1 MLKDFLGYHSEWNL
15 GSPGGWDYQRVTQ
28 IIGKAI
34 WERINKICPIEVKLD
49 FDHPLLFPVTG
60 FVDMLVEAHRSREG
74 NNQGLIAVVAE
85 EETLED
91 VTENKNLAR
100 HLNAMDGISSA
111 LMAPQSLELNGGRV
125 CWQGQPV
132 SVIFMDFNTDVLL
145 KLHRRHNLIPLLQA
159 VREHRVINPR
169 GTEPINVKSMYE
181 IITGPAAHQ
190 FHTEIVQRTPW
201 TRQFYPRQ
209 TNGPGG
215 EAIDDLVDWTRMHWE
230 NLVLKP
236 ERGYSGK
243 GVLVGKINR
252 NAEDAVNQALKEGH
266 YIVQEKIPLALWAE
280 EIPTLGKKHI
290 TLERYQTDFRCL
302 VGPNGLFGFLG
313 RYGGVPTNVGS
324 GGGVQPLGVLCSDMS
339 VREAVDRINE
349 AILNIEYGE
358 LLEVVDLQEKMALA
372 HEFTYLLGPI
382 KIALRPRVITTHQL
396 DALESYCSK
405 LWADCLT
412 LERMWLSGKL
422 DDIIKIEDE
431 ELEIARWHPW
441 GGSPA
446 IIASDGLFSFGAN
459 PEPL

>member
-28 IIGKAI
+28 IIGKAV

-145 KLHRRHNLIPLLQA
+145 KLHRRHNLSPLLQA

-190 FHTEIVQRTPW
+190 FHAEIVQRTPW
-201 TRQFYPRQ
+201 TRQFYPRR

-243 GVLVGKINR
+243 GVLVGKINS

-280 EIPTLGKKHI
+280 EIPTLEEKHI

-324 GGGVQPLGVLCSDMS
+324 GGGVQPLGILCSDMS

-349 AILNIEYGE
+349 AILNIDYGE
-358 LLEVVDLQEKMALA
+358 LLEVVDFQEKMALA

-412 LERMWLSGKL
+412 LEKMWLSGKL
-422 DDIIKIEDE
+422 DDIIKIEEE

-459 PEPL
+459 PEP

>member
-1 MLKDFLGYHSEWNL
+1 MKDFLGYHSEWNL

-28 IIGKAI
+28 IIGKAV

-60 FVDMLVEAHRSREG
+60 FVDMLIEAHRSREG

-145 KLHRRHNLIPLLQA
+145 KLHRRHNLSPLLQA

-181 IITGPAAHQ
+181 IITGPALHQ

-201 TRQFYPRQ
+201 TRQFYPRR

-215 EAIDDLVDWTRMHWE
+215 KVIDDLVDWTRMHWE

-243 GVLVGKINR
+243 GVLVGKINS

-266 YIVQEKIPLALWAE
+266 YIVQERIPLALWAE
-280 EIPTLGKKHI
+280 EIPTLEEKHI

-324 GGGVQPLGVLCSDMS
+324 GGGVQPLGILCSDLS

-349 AILNIEYGE
+349 AILNIDYGE
-358 LLEVVDLQEKMALA
+358 LLEVVDFQEKMALA

-412 LERMWLSGKL
+412 LEKMWLSGKL
-422 DDIIKIEDE
+422 DDIIKIEEE

-459 PEPL
+459 PEP

>member
-1 MLKDFLGYHSEWNL
+1 MKDFLGYHSEWNL

-28 IIGKAI
+28 IIGKAV

-100 HLNAMDGISSA
+100 HLNAMDGISSV

-145 KLHRRHNLIPLLQA
+145 KLHRRHNLSPLLQA

-190 FHTEIVQRTPW
+190 FHAEIVQRTPW
-201 TRQFYPRQ
+201 TRQFYPRR

-243 GVLVGKINR
+243 GVLVGKINS
-252 NAEDAVNQALKEGH
+252 NAEDAVNQALKKGH
-266 YIVQEKIPLALWAE
+266 YIVQEKIPLELWAE
-280 EIPTLGKKHI
+280 EIPTLEEKHI

-324 GGGVQPLGVLCSDMS
+324 GGGVQPLGILCSDLS

-349 AILNIEYGE
+349 AILNIDYGE
-358 LLEVVDLQEKMALA
+358 LLEVVDLQKKMALA

-412 LERMWLSGKL
+412 LEKMWLSGKL
-422 DDIIKIEDE
+422 DDIIKIEEE

-459 PEPL
+459 PEP

>member
-28 IIGKAI
+28 IIGKAV

-60 FVDMLVEAHRSREG
+60 FVDMLVEAHRLREG
-74 NNQGLIAVVAE
+74 NNRGLIAVVAE

-145 KLHRRHNLIPLLQA
+145 KLHRRHNLSPLLQA

-201 TRQFYPRQ
+201 TRQFYPRR

-243 GVLVGKINR
+243 GVLVGKINS

-280 EIPTLGKKHI
+280 EIPTLEEKHI

-324 GGGVQPLGVLCSDMS
+324 GGGVQPLGILCSDLS

-349 AILNIEYGE
+349 AILNIDYGE
-358 LLEVVDLQEKMALA
+358 LLEVVDFQEKMALA

-412 LERMWLSGKL
+412 LEKMWLSGKL
-422 DDIIKIEDE
+422 DDIIKIEEE

-459 PEPL
+459 PEP

>member
-1 MLKDFLGYHSEWNL
+1 MKDFLGYHSEWNL

-28 IIGKAI
+28 IIGKAV

-85 EETLED
+85 EETLAD

-145 KLHRRHNLIPLLQA
+145 KLHRRHNLSPLLQA

-190 FHTEIVQRTPW
+190 FHAEIVQRTPW
-201 TRQFYPRQ
+201 TRQFYPRR

-243 GVLVGKINR
+243 GVLVGKINS

-266 YIVQEKIPLALWAE
+266 YIVQERIPLALWAE
-280 EIPTLGKKHI
+280 EIPTLEEKHI

-324 GGGVQPLGVLCSDMS
+324 GGGVQPLGILCSDMS

-349 AILNIEYGE
+349 AILNIDYGE
-358 LLEVVDLQEKMALA
+358 LLEVVDLQKKMALA

-412 LERMWLSGKL
+412 LEKMWLSGKL
-422 DDIIKIEDE
+422 DDIIKIEEE

-459 PEPL
+459 PEP

>member
-1 MLKDFLGYHSEWNL
+1 MKDFLGYHSEWNL

-28 IIGKAI
+28 IIGKAV

-74 NNQGLIAVVAE
+74 NNQGLIAE
-85 EETLED
+85 EETLAD

-100 HLNAMDGISSA
+100 HLNAMDGISSV

-145 KLHRRHNLIPLLQA
+145 KLHRRHNLSPLLQA

-201 TRQFYPRQ
+201 TRQFYPRR

-243 GVLVGKINR
+243 GVLVGKINS
-252 NAEDAVNQALKEGH
+252 NAEDAVNQALKKGH
-266 YIVQEKIPLALWAE
+266 YIVQEKIPLELWAE
-280 EIPTLGKKHI
+280 EIPTLEEKHI

-324 GGGVQPLGVLCSDMS
+324 GGGVQPLGILCSDLS

-349 AILNIEYGE
+349 AILNIDYGE
-358 LLEVVDLQEKMALA
+358 LLEVVDFQEKMALA

-412 LERMWLSGKL
+412 LEKMWLSGKL
-422 DDIIKIEDE
+422 DDIIKIEEE

-459 PEPL
+459 PEP